1 MLARLLVYLS
11 FAQTSKLY
19 SFSTPSQIFFF
30 EFLFSTRA
38 VILIY
43 TRCYFVYFLLS
54 FSVKIFSSFI
64 IFIFPYN
71 IIFFFLSNFK
81 KMYLA
86 LKVAIWA
93 FPLWIFTFI
102 IDWGAGN
109 FFCKGLD
116 SNFFQIWRPHNISQF
131 CHRNVKAAIDS
142 MYMNEFG
149 YVPKKCYLQ
158 KQATGWI

>member
-1 MLARLLVYLS
+1 MDILCFCMLLAPKGRYQSITGKNRQFFLIVMLARLLVYLS

-93 FPLWIFTFI
+93 FPL
-102 IDWGAGN
+102 
-109 FFCKGLD
+109 
-116 SNFFQIWRPHNISQF
+116 
-131 CHRNVKAAIDS
+131 
-142 MYMNEFG
+142 
-149 YVPKKCYLQ
+149 
-158 KQATGWI
+158 